1 MTAFD
6 MAWDF
11 VKHQCGTKD
20 EKKAKGKFEK
30 MKGVDFTLPRGEMK
44 VLQAEDKDYK
54 RGVLVELLKDGGYEV
69 AYWYDKFE
77 VYPVEV
83 IVDGKSIKKDAR
95 KVILKFH
102 PKLEEARGKSKALVR
117 EAKRKY
123 KESKKDD
130 D

>member
-1 MTAFD
+1 MTLFD
-6 MAWDF
+6 KAWDV
-11 VKHQCGTKD
+11 VKADH
-20 EKKAKGKFEK
+20 AKSKGGKFKK

-77 VYPVEV
+77 VFPVEV
-83 IVDGKSIKKDAR
+83 IVDGKSIKKDGR

-102 PKLEEARGKSKALVR
+102 PKLEEATGKSKKQIKEAQEKLETDR
-117 EAKRKY
+117 EK
-123 KESKKDD
+123 
-130 D
+130 

>member
-1 MTAFD
+1 MTSFD
-6 MAWDF
+6 KAWDL
-11 VKHQCGTKD
+11 VKAEHSKSKG
-20 EKKAKGKFEK
+20 GKFKK

-77 VYPVEV
+77 VFPVEV
-83 IVDGKSIKKDAR
+83 IVDGKSITKDGR

-102 PKLEEARGKSKALVR
+102 PKLEEARGKSKKQIKDAQEKL
-117 EAKRKY
+117 EADRK
-123 KESKKDD
+123 K
-130 D
+130 